1 MVSLF
6 LLSQVFLIVSYGPL
20 VKTLAAIILN
30 SNSDVIQS
38 GSSKILEEYID
49 IAVSKSVAFTPPKET
64 LEKSLEN
71 INDADQD
78 DTVKKFEC
86 NSGNETKK
94 DCDTD
99 EKLDLSKPST
109 SYDSIVREDTF
120 SSLNELE
127 AIITQETIEEIKHL
141 NVTDEEKEQRLAL
154 ESPLIP
160 QQISNNIQESTT
172 TKPFLETVLNSL
184 CCTENDYAALFALCL
199 LYALANNQVRT

>member
-1 MVSLF
+1 MVALF
-6 LLSQVFLIVSYGPL
+6 LLSQVFLIVSHGPL
-20 VKTLAAIILN
+20 VKTLAAVILK
-30 SNSDVIQS
+30 SDSDVIEDGLS
-38 GSSKILEEYID
+38 RILEEYAD
-49 IAVSKSVAFTPPKET
+49 ITLSKSVAFAPPKES

-71 INDADQD
+71 LSECVEDPIK
-78 DTVKKFEC
+78 VKFH
-86 NSGNETKK
+86 NEEENKK

-99 EKLDLSKPST
+99 KKLDLSKPST
-109 SYDSIVREDTF
+109 SYDANMRENTF

-160 QQISNNIQESTT
+160 QKILQSDTNDNLVN
-172 TKPFLETVLNSL
+172 KPFLETILNSL

-199 LYALANNQVRT
+199 LYALANNEVCIS